1 MHTSGQHVKTHQR
14 TSGNKGTSK
23 ESKVTFVVG
32 IILRVPGVR
41 NEADNQDFDRRLQMV
56 RMQITRAHCGAG

>member
-1 MHTSGQHVKTHQR
+1 
-14 TSGNKGTSK
+14 
-23 ESKVTFVVG
+23 
-32 IILRVPGVR
+32 VPGVR